1 MDEHRTCMIT
11 LVLYALITADV
22 ICFYRDVMT
31 TVTVFVILAVS
42 LFPCLI
48 PRIRIGKRGKADPS

>member
-1 MDEHRTCMIT
+1 MIT